1 MSAIPV
7 QVAVACSHCNAR
19 YRLKEAQLKIM
30 KEMKCLKCGKR
41 FVLVPLPLSTP
52 EANPPTPNTAPPSET
67 VTSAE
72 TATLVAPSPATPVSA
87 TPPPSGAHSAVRRPL
102 AVSPS
107 ATESEKSNNI
117 FFKCTKCAREVSLP
131 KAYAGKKIRCKQCS
145 EIVTVPSASPTT
157 SPPTPMPPLSP
168 ITTAPVAPEVTP
180 PSPVAP
186 PVTLPG
192 APPITSPVAPI
203 LAATP
208 TPPVPLAP
216 TPPDPEPLTLT
227 PIDLDV
233 KPVVPPEVQAELQTL
248 RNQAQELE
256 RRSAEADRRATEAEK
271 ELQNLAGQ
279 RAIETV
285 TSGRRIAELEAEIRA
300 LKNTLTQHETEA
312 ATVQQQFKDH
322 LVGDLNAKLESRREE
337 LARYYENEF
346 ASVENR
352 LKDLKVRREELARYF
367 ETEQAVAEAR
377 IQDIRERQK
386 ALKN

>member
-1 MSAIPV
+1 
-7 QVAVACSHCNAR
+7 
-19 YRLKEAQLKIM
+19 
-30 KEMKCLKCGKR
+30 
-41 FVLVPLPLSTP
+41 
-52 EANPPTPNTAPPSET
+52 
-67 VTSAE
+67 
-72 TATLVAPSPATPVSA
+72 
-87 TPPPSGAHSAVRRPL
+87 
-102 AVSPS
+102 
-107 ATESEKSNNI
+107 
-117 FFKCTKCAREVSLP
+117 
-131 KAYAGKKIRCKQCS
+131 
-145 EIVTVPSASPTT
+145 
-157 SPPTPMPPLSP
+157 
-168 ITTAPVAPEVTP
+168 
-180 PSPVAP
+180 
-186 PVTLPG
+186 
-192 APPITSPVAPI
+192 
-203 LAATP
+203 
-208 TPPVPLAP
+208 
-216 TPPDPEPLTLT
+216 
-227 PIDLDV
+227 LDV